1 MALAGGTCLH
11 GVWLTLEDDGAA
23 GCWGPA
29 SPESKETWGGG
40 GADRATPPS
49 ILLPTVR
56 ELGGGSWLL
65 SPGGRGRGCQVCVLA
80 AKPVQSPVCRAS
92 AVKGAGTPLPPSPR
106 SPSSVP
112 SGSTSVSDG
121 PDGHQEI

>member
-40 GADRATPPS
+40 R
-49 ILLPTVR
+49 
-56 ELGGGSWLL
+56 
-65 SPGGRGRGCQVCVLA
+65 C
-80 AKPVQSPVCRAS
+80 
-92 AVKGAGTPLPPSPR
+92 
-106 SPSSVP
+106 
-112 SGSTSVSDG
+112 
-121 PDGHQEI
+121 

>member
-23 GCWGPA
+23 GFWGPA

-80 AKPVQSPVCRAS
+80 AKPVQGPVSCERGGDPPAS
-92 AVKGAGTPLPPSPR
+92 LSQEPLLC
-106 SPSSVP
+106 SVWVHL
-112 SGSTSVSDG
+112 SV
-121 PDGHQEI
+121 